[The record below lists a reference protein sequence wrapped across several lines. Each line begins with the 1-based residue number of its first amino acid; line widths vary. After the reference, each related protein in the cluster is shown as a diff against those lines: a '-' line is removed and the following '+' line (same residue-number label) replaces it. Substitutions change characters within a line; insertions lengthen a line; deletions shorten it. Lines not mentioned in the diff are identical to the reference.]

1 MRKAT
6 VAGPNGVVASHHR
19 VAAEIG
25 AEVLC
30 GGGNAVDAAIAT
42 AFAVGVAEPW
52 MSGIGGIGA
61 MLIREAGTGKVSV
74 IDFGARAPA
83 RLDPAAYVLAGGT
96 DTDLFGWPKV
106 VDNRNLVGP
115 YAVAIPAMVA
125 GHAMAHELFG
135 TKSWAE
141 LVAPA
146 AEIAE
151 RGVQADWH
159 TTLWIAA
166 AFADLARDPGCRAL
180 FLPNGAPPYPP
191 GAAGRAPST
200 RGRSRARSAP
210 RCAPPA
216 ASCRRRIL
224 PAAARCGASRRPCA
238 IAATM
243 CTWRRSSTAVRPCSR
258 RWTACSGLGRQAAAR
273 LTARLSPP
281 MRMPCG
287 RPGPGG

>member
-1 MRKAT
+1 MRKAA

-25 AEVLC
+25 AEVLR

-52 MSGIGGIGA
+52 MTGIGGIGA
-61 MLIREAGTGKVSV
+61 MLIRESRTGKVSV
-74 IDFGARAPA
+74 IDFGARAPT
-83 RLDPAAYVLAGGT
+83 RLDPAAYVLTGGS

-146 AEIAE
+146 AEVAE
-151 RGVQADWH
+151 RGVHADWH

-166 AFADLARDPGCRAL
+166 AFADLARDPG
-180 FLPNGAPPYPP
+180 
-191 GAAGRAPST
+191 AGRCFSQTARRPIRRAP
-200 RGRSRARSAP
+200 RSA
-210 RCAPPA
+210 
-216 ASCRRRIL
+216 RRR
-224 PAAARCGASRRPCA
+224 G
-238 IAATM
+238 
-243 CTWRRSSTAVRPCSR
+243 
-258 RWTACSGLGRQAAAR
+258 
-273 LTARLSPP
+273 
-281 MRMPCG
+281 
-287 RPGPGG
+287 